1 LTRDFE
7 NRIIFQMHFRIL
19 AGLAVCATLTVSAQT
34 PTPPTGPRALS
45 LRECID
51 AALSRNLDLQI
62 QHLTLDIA
70 RFDLSGAYGAY
81 TPTLAVAAGR
91 DFVSEPANFD
101 PKKPGLDF
109 PYDLTTDSVGPN
121 LSGRLPMGL
130 SYDLNAVVNS
140 VHALTDFNL
149 NPATAAAFP
158 PSGIR
163 DTNNYWAD
171 AGLTVQQHLLK
182 DFWIDKYRE
191 TLLVRQKDLK
201 ISQQMLRFQIMKTVL
216 AVELGYYDLVA
227 AREQIRVDEK
237 ALELKKQLVA
247 ETHRRVEVGD
257 LPPLDGEQA
266 ETQLQNALTALTGA
280 REIFADRQNALK
292 NLLTDNFKE
301 WADVDLQP
309 ADPLLAMATPVN
321 RSESFRNALQ
331 NRPDL
336 VEARLA
342 VERSDVS
349 VRFRMNQLFPS
360 LDFIGRYG
368 GIGSQADLGPTLSDV
383 VHFRNPEYFYGAVVS
398 VPLGNVAERNSYKAS
413 KTTKQIAEL
422 QLKKAEQELMLQV
435 ADVVNRVQ
443 SRFSQVGS
451 TRQARTFAEAALAAE
466 QKKLQNGLSTSFVVL
481 QLQEILT
488 SARTAEILALADY
501 NRILAQLAFAEGSIM
516 EKHHLELEVK

>member
-1 LTRDFE
+1 M
-7 NRIIFQMHFRIL
+7 IFQMHFRIL
-19 AGLAVCATLTVSAQT
+19 AGLAACATLMASAQT
-34 PTPPTGPRALS
+34 ASPQAGTRALS

-70 RFDLSGAYGAY
+70 RYELSGSYGAY
-81 TPTLAVAAGR
+81 APTLSFEAKR

-109 PYDLTTDSVGPN
+109 PFELTTDSVGPN
-121 LSGRLPMGL
+121 LIGRLPMGF
-130 SYDLNAVVNS
+130 SYDLNAVVDS
-140 VHALTDFNL
+140 VHARTDFNA

-158 PSGIR
+158 GGIR
-163 DTNNYWAD
+163 TTNNYFAD

-191 TLLVRQKDLK
+191 TLLVRRKDLK

-216 AVELGYYDLVA
+216 AVELGYYDLIA
-227 AREQIRVDEK
+227 AREQIRVEEK
-237 ALELKKQLVA
+237 ALELKQQFVT
-247 ETHRRVEVGD
+247 ETRRRVEVGD

-280 REIFADRQNALK
+280 REVFTDRQNALK
-292 NLLTDNFKE
+292 NLLTDDFKE
-301 WADVDLQP
+301 WAEIDLQP
-309 ADPLLAMATPVN
+309 ADPLLAMPSEAN
-321 RSESFRNALQ
+321 RSESFRNALK

-342 VERSDVS
+342 VEKSEVS

-368 GIGSQADLGPTLSDV
+368 GIGSEAGLSSTLSDV
-383 VHFRNPEYFYGAVVS
+383 ARFRNPEYFYGAVVS
-398 VPLGNVAERNSYKAS
+398 VPLGNVAERNNYRTS

-422 QLKKAEQELMLQV
+422 QLKKAEQEVMLQV
-435 ADVVNRVQ
+435 ADFVNRAQ

-451 TRQARTFAEAALAAE
+451 THKARTYAEAALAAE

-488 SARTAEILALADY
+488 SARSAEILALADY